1 MNREILIKV
10 NENSDI
16 DVLSMDQFT
25 SHEVLCLAASL
36 IICAAKIDGVR
47 INKMKRKIG
56 KYVEEIWK
64 NLK

>member
-1 MNREILIKV
+1 MNREITIKV

-16 DVLSMDQFT
+16 DVLSTDQFIA
-25 SHEVLCLAASL
+25 HETMCLAASF
-36 IICAAKIDGVR
+36 IIYAAKIDGVR
-47 INKMKRKIG
+47 ISKMKRKIG